1 MILPLPFSRRV
12 PAVALAAGLLAPVLH
27 AAGAPDFQREIRP
40 ILSNI
45 CFKCH
50 GPDADERKG
59 GKDGSGGLR
68 LDTEEGARAALDD
81 GAAIVPG
88 HPEKSALVARIKTS
102 DQDDLMPP
110 PKSGRKLS
118 PKEIALLEAWVKGGG
133 KYERHWSYEK
143 PRRPALPEVKAK
155 SWVRNGVDAFILARL
170 EKEGLAPQ
178 PEADRLALARRAALD
193 ITGLPPTPEE
203 ADTFA
208 QDKAPDAYERYVDRL
223 LASPAYGE
231 HWARQWLDLARYA
244 DSAGYADDPGRTIWA
259 YRDWVIRAFNANRPF
274 DQFTIEQIAG
284 DLLPG
289 ATDDQLIA
297 TAFHRNTMTNNEG
310 GTNDEEFRNAAVVD
324 RANTTMSVWMGT
336 SFACAQCHTHKY
348 DPITQ
353 AEYFQV
359 FAILNNTQDAD
370 RKDESPVLAYY
381 ADEQKPQRAQWEA
394 EIAALEAKLKAAP
407 PAPAAPPDGA
417 APAPAD
423 DRKADEQR
431 IAAVRKQ
438 LAGMKKITV
447 PIMRDLD
454 AGKRRKTKVQLR
466 GNYLSL
472 GEDVTEGVPAIFH
485 PLPVGAPPNR
495 LTLARWLVDDANPL
509 TARVTV
515 NRFWE
520 SIFGTGI
527 VRTSEEFGAQGE
539 LPSHPELLDWLAT
552 ELVREK
558 WDLKKFL
565 RLLVTSAAYRQ
576 SSKVTPELTERDPD
590 NRLLARGPRFRLSAE
605 MVRDQALAA
614 SGLLSRKM
622 HGPPVR
628 PPQPNLGLSAAFGR
642 GLDWKDSTGEDARRR
657 AVYTEWRRT
666 APYPSLVTFDAPNR
680 EVCTLRRNQSN
691 TPLQALVTL
700 NDPVFLEAA
709 QALAR
714 RMIAGSG
721 TAAEKAARG
730 FRFCVTRPPTA
741 QETARLVAL
750 HAEALAYFQKAPD
763 KAAEFATKPIGAV
776 PVGADVPDLAA
787 WTAVANVLL
796 NMDETLMKR

>member
-1 MILPLPFSRRV
+1 
-12 PAVALAAGLLAPVLH
+12 
-27 AAGAPDFQREIRP
+27 
-40 ILSNI
+40 
-45 CFKCH
+45 
-50 GPDADERKG
+50 
-59 GKDGSGGLR
+59 
-68 LDTEEGARAALDD
+68 
-81 GAAIVPG
+81 
-88 HPEKSALVARIKTS
+88 
-102 DQDDLMPP
+102 
-110 PKSGRKLS
+110 
-118 PKEIALLEAWVKGGG
+118 
-133 KYERHWSYEK
+133 
-143 PRRPALPEVKAK
+143 
-155 SWVRNGVDAFILARL
+155 
-170 EKEGLAPQ
+170 
-178 PEADRLALARRAALD
+178 
-193 ITGLPPTPEE
+193 
-203 ADTFA
+203 
-208 QDKAPDAYERYVDRL
+208 
-223 LASPAYGE
+223 
-231 HWARQWLDLARYA
+231 
-244 DSAGYADDPGRTIWA
+244 
-259 YRDWVIRAFNANRPF
+259 
-274 DQFTIEQIAG
+274 
-284 DLLPG
+284 
-289 ATDDQLIA
+289 
-297 TAFHRNTMTNNEG
+297 MTNNEG

-381 ADEQKPQRAQWEA
+381 ADEQKPQRAQLEA
-394 EIAALEAKLKAAP
+394 EIAALEARLRAAP
-407 PAPAAPPDGA
+407 PAPAAQPDGA
-417 APAPAD
+417 DPAPAD
-423 DRKADEQR
+423 DRKADEKQ
-431 IAAVRKQ
+431 IAALRKQ
-438 LAGMKKITV
+438 LADMRKITV
-447 PIMRDLD
+447 PIMRDLE
-454 AGKRRKTKVQLR
+454 AGKRRKTKVQIR

-472 GEDVTEGVPAIFH
+472 GEEVAEGVPAVFH
-485 PLPVGAPPNR
+485 PLPAGSPPNR

-509 TARVTV
+509 TARVTA
-515 NRFWE
+515 NRYWE
-520 SIFGTGI
+520 SVFGTGL

-558 WDLKKFL
+558 WDVKKFL

-590 NRLLARGPRFRLSAE
+590 NRLLSRGPRFRLSAE